1 MKTRIVITG
10 TSGVGKTYLE
20 SLLHNDYGF
29 IQLPKYTNRPK
40 RPGEIEGKG
49 IYFVEKRELSNQ
61 DNKYFFSLDYSGYTY
76 SWKNSDLK
84 TYVDYNLTMAITL
97 ESLSGLLNSE
107 MGFIPIILYID
118 KNNIDLLIERIKLQ
132 LNYYNLKN
140 NEKEDADRII
150 EKRILLAKKESN
162 NIDKYLKNINEQNR
176 GMAFKIIDDLTIPN
190 QVIPYI
196 LSLM

>member
-49 IYFVEKRELSNQ
+49 IYFVKKRELSNQ